1 MWVREE
7 GSSGRGRYRH
17 AQLSLGAGYLT
28 RAGEMSPFGGNVYP
42 GEQKITRMTA
52 KRPDNR
58 KVTSPRIALETCPGG
73 IRVGDG
79 GETEMETH
87 TYTQARAHTH
97 TQACC
102 RQNPQFLTT
111 DQVQWPSH
119 AFQVAS

>member
-7 GSSGRGRYRH
+7 CSSGGRGYRH
-17 AQLSLGAGYLT
+17 AQLTLGAGYFT

-42 GEQKITRMTA
+42 GEQKITRRTA

-73 IRVGDG
+73 IRVGGG
-79 GETEMETH
+79 GETEMET
-87 TYTQARAHTH
+87 HTH

-102 RQNPQFLTT
+102 RQNRQFLTT